1 MIRRRQALITKA
13 LETKRIMALDMQRLD
28 REMKSKALTQKM
40 TNMSVSKMILW
51 EIDVMNNKLQSLERR
66 PDIFNDYE
74 DALYQEITLK
84 EAIERV

>member
-1 MIRRRQALITKA
+1 
-13 LETKRIMALDMQRLD
+13 MALDMHRLD
-28 REMKSKALTQKM
+28 REMKSKALAQKM

-51 EIDVMNNKLQSLERR
+51 EIEVMNNKLQSLERR

>member
-1 MIRRRQALITKA
+1 MD
-13 LETKRIMALDMQRLD
+13 LDMQRLD
-28 REMKSKALTQKM
+28 RDMKSKALTQKM

>member
-1 MIRRRQALITKA
+1 
-13 LETKRIMALDMQRLD
+13 MALDMQRLD

-84 EAIERV
+84 EAIKRV

>member
-1 MIRRRQALITKA
+1 
-13 LETKRIMALDMQRLD
+13 MALDMQRLD

-74 DALYQEITLK
+74 DALYQDITLK

>member
-1 MIRRRQALITKA
+1 
-13 LETKRIMALDMQRLD
+13 MALDMQRLD
-28 REMKSKALTQKM
+28 QEMKSKAFTQKM

>member
-1 MIRRRQALITKA
+1 
-13 LETKRIMALDMQRLD
+13 MALDMQRLD

-40 TNMSVSKMILW
+40 TNMSVFKMILW

>member
-1 MIRRRQALITKA
+1 
-13 LETKRIMALDMQRLD
+13 MALDMQRLD
-28 REMKSKALTQKM
+28 QEMKSKALTQKM

>member
-1 MIRRRQALITKA
+1 
-13 LETKRIMALDMQRLD
+13 MALDMQRLD

>member
-1 MIRRRQALITKA
+1 
-13 LETKRIMALDMQRLD
+13 MQRLD

-74 DALYQEITLK
+74 DALYQDITLK